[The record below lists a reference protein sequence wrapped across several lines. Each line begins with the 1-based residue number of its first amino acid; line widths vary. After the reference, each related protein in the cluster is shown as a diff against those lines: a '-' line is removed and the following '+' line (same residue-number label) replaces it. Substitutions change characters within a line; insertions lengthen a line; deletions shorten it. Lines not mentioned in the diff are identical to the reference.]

1 MCASAKSTIFGKILN
16 KRVTK
21 APIGYHL
28 LALAVTAVWGTTFVS
43 TKVLIVAGMHP
54 AAIFAIR
61 FLLSYVGICL
71 FSILRKDDIR
81 WFSRSWKDELVCLFL
96 GISGGSIYFLV
107 ENSALIYTQAANV
120 SFFVCTAPL
129 FTALLTLIGRQVMRG
144 RFRDGLED
152 VHLGRALIVGTLLAL
167 IGIALVVFDG
177 ERLQWSLRGDILAIT
192 AAILWAL
199 YSLFAGEMT
208 KEYNAL
214 FISRKVFFYG
224 LITVLPFLG
233 GTASSFSPALL
244 SQPVI
249 YLNLL
254 FLGLV
259 ASLIAFFSWHVV
271 MARIGNV
278 TSTNYI
284 YLNPIFTL
292 IVASLILS
300 EQLSAQSLFGSL
312 AILSGV
318 ILAGRSQKQ

>member
-1 MCASAKSTIFGKILN
+1 MAQSN
-16 KRVTK
+16 
-21 APIGYHL
+21 IGYHL

-71 FSILRKDDIR
+71 ISLAGKEKVQ
-81 WFSRSWKDELVCLFL
+81 WFSRNWKDELICLFL
-96 GISGGSIYFLV
+96 GVSGGSIYFLI

-129 FTALLTLIGRQVMRG
+129 FTALLTLIGRQVMKG
-144 RFRDGLED
+144 RFRDGLEE
-152 VHLGRALIVGTLLAL
+152 VQLGRALIVGTLLAL
-167 IGIALVVFDG
+167 TGIALVVFDG
-177 ERLQWSLRGDILAIT
+177 ERLQLSARGDILAIS
-192 AAILWAL
+192 AAILWAF

-224 LITVLPFLG
+224 LITILPFLG
-233 GTASSFSPALL
+233 NTASSFAPELL
-244 SQPVI
+244 GQPVI

-271 MARIGNV
+271 MAQIGNV

-292 IVASLILS
+292 IVATLVLG
-300 EQLSAQSLFGSL
+300 EQMTAQSLFGSL

-318 ILAGRSQKQ
+318 ILAGRSHKK